1 MFRFPGLS
9 DLSGFIERDK
19 AALLSL
25 PFVRTAPFVAA
36 AMLTVFFGG
45 GLPSAIVFAL
55 ASAALICFL
64 ATRKNRKSG
73 AWLSAAAAMLGV
85 LVMMKYMAGF
95 YLPVRALAGTTVD
108 AEVVVTEITKRSGQS
123 EELIARARLG
133 GKSVKLRLSSGE
145 VLLEDHR
152 AAVTIEL
159 DGTAP
164 TAKDLAQG
172 ILLSGEITE
181 IRDAEYLG
189 FSFASGFRAVRG
201 SFYGKLARNV
211 FGESGELAGAILF
224 GKDEGLSPQ
233 SSEHLRVSG
242 AAHYTAVSGAH
253 FAVFAAALL
262 AIIPQKRRKTRILI
276 SLLFAPAGLLFY
288 GFSLSVLRASVM
300 FFIYSLGLLLHK
312 KANTL
317 NSLCIALTVIP
328 LISPPAILDAGFW
341 MSVLGVF
348 GVGVIG
354 PEISAKLCEFIKEKP
369 DTVKRILTPIITTLT
384 CSFCAVICTAPISA
398 LVFKSV
404 APIGAITSILL
415 APLMAVA
422 MTFMLLLGAI
432 HVRLFAVP
440 IDWAMRAASFI
451 TKLFGKM
458 RALVISMD
466 FGGAW
471 ILAAILVVILTIC
484 AFCNLKI
491 FARLGKIALLLLL
504 IIPLISAI
512 HVANRREIRFIGSTA
527 SSAAIVFNGSSAAV
541 YISGGGDGLSESVS
555 GVLRECGATKLTAIY
570 APDLDYGGAL
580 ALRALS
586 DMVPT
591 SEIHSNEL
599 ATGLLSELP
608 VELDVFR
615 VVEINGVTIGSAS
628 AAEAPFGVDILLY
641 SGRVDKVVE
650 SPARVAVYFTREA
663 KDLPANF
670 HNARVEGEFCV
681 KY

>member
-1 MFRFPGLS
+1 M
-9 DLSGFIERDK
+9 
-19 AALLSL
+19 LSL
-25 PFVRTAPFVAA
+25 PFVRTVPFVAA

-55 ASAALICFL
+55 ASAALIYLL
-64 ATRKNRKSG
+64 AKKKA

-85 LVMMKYMAGF
+85 LVMMRYMAGF
-95 YLPVRALAGTTVD
+95 YLPVRAFAGKTIS
-108 AEVVVTEITKRSGQS
+108 AEISVTEITKRSGQS

-159 DGTAP
+159 DAAQP
-164 TAKDLAQG
+164 TVKDLAQG

-181 IRDAEYLG
+181 IGDVEFLG
-189 FSFASGFRAVRG
+189 FSFASSFRAVRG
-201 SFYGKLARNV
+201 AFYGALARNV
-211 FGESGELAGAILF
+211 FGESGELAGAMLF
-224 GKDEGLSPQ
+224 GEDDGLSPQ
-233 SSEHLRVSG
+233 SAEYLRVSG

-262 AIIPQKRRKTRILI
+262 SIIPQKRRKARILV

-288 GFSLSVLRASVM
+288 GFSLSVLRASLM

-354 PEISAKLCEFIKEKP
+354 PEIAEKLCEFIKEKP
-369 DTVKRILTPIITTLT
+369 DTVKRVLTPIITALA
-384 CSFCAVICTAPISA
+384 CSFCAVICTAPISVF
-398 LVFKSV
+398 VFKCV
-404 APIGAITSILL
+404 APVGAITSILL

-422 MTFMLLLGAI
+422 MTFMLLLGAVHI
-432 HVRLFAVP
+432 RLFAVP
-440 IDWAMRAASFI
+440 IDWAMKLASFI
-451 TKLFGKM
+451 IKLFGKM
-458 RALVISMD
+458 RVLVISMD
-466 FGGAW
+466 YRGAW
-471 ILAAILVVILTIC
+471 ILAAALAIIVTLC
-484 AFCNLKI
+484 AFCNIKI
-491 FARLGKIALLLLL
+491 FARLGKIALALLL
-504 IIPLISAI
+504 IIPVISAI
-512 HVANRREIRFIGSTA
+512 NVANRREIRFIGSTA
-527 SSAAIVFNGSSAAV
+527 SSAAIIFDGSSARL
-541 YISGGGDGLSESVS
+541 YISGGGDGLSESIS
-555 GVLRECGATKLTAIY
+555 GVLRERGAAKITALY

-586 DMVPT
+586 DIVPIG
-591 SEIHSNEL
+591 EIHSNEL
-599 ATGLLSELP
+599 AAGLLPELS
-608 VELDVFR
+608 VEPDASAVA
-615 VVEINGVTIGSAS
+615 EINGVTIGSAS
-628 AAEAPFGVDILLY
+628 AADAPSGADILLY
-641 SGRVDKVVE
+641 SGRVDKIVE
-650 SPARVAVYFTREA
+650 SPARVAVYFTRDE
-663 KDLPANF
+663 KELPANF
-670 HNARVEGEFCV
+670 HNPRVDEEFCV